1 LEGGHK
7 IRFWEDAWLVTTLSI
22 LFHGLFSIFGLG
34 LTLAEMGEWE
44 DAVWLWRFRWRRT
57 RFQWESTEEEDL
69 IRIISRLKMSKEFK
83 DNLVWGGDVS
93 DDFLVKSTYDSNV

>member
-1 LEGGHK
+1 
-7 IRFWEDAWLVTTLSI
+7 
-22 LFHGLFSIFGLG
+22 
-34 LTLAEMGEWE
+34 MGEWE